1 MFEPEAVAARR
12 AAYASAAPF
21 PHVVIP
27 GLCDEARARAVF
39 AEAKTALRAD
49 YKVGAAPPIGRLV
62 ASKLEAP
69 AGRHPRCC

>member
-1 MFEPEAVAARR
+1 MSEAVFEPGAVAARR

-49 YKVGAAPPIGRLV
+49 YKVGQPLWH
-62 ASKLEAP
+62 ASAI
-69 AGRHPRCC
+69 R